1 MKSRTTVHDKKEVF
15 TDMKSIQL
23 LFRTFALSFLLS
35 GALAHATTVTG
46 TVTNKTT
53 GKAAAGDPVVLVDV
67 QAGMGEVA
75 HATTDAKGHY
85 SLVEPG
91 SGPYLV
97 RVTHQGA
104 GYFAAAPEGPTPTD
118 ITVYDV
124 APKVQ
129 GVFIEADVLEVE
141 TDNGQLK
148 VNERFFV
155 HNTSSP
161 PTTQW
166 SEKSFQVVLPADAV
180 VDGVGGQRPNGLPTS
195 IKIQPDGPKGH
206 FAFNFPIQPDDGDKD
221 TLFQLSYHLPY
232 SDSKYTFH
240 AQVTLPADNFAVLLP
255 KSMSFTPTSDAA
267 FKSVPED
274 PAVQTFVLK
283 NATPGKA
290 IDFTIA
296 GTGSI
301 PREQQGTPGGQ
312 QPAGMGAQGA
322 AGSDASSGNG
332 GQPGGGIGTPIGT
345 PDPLSKY
352 KWWILGGL
360 ALLLAAGAAFL
371 LRKPAGAVAG
381 GGALPEGGAVPYPP
395 FGTPAAKHSQLLNA
409 LKEEMFALESE
420 KINGTIAADEYAKV
434 KDALE
439 TVLKRALNRK

>member
-1 MKSRTTVHDKKEVF
+1 MKPTT
-15 TDMKSIQL
+15 L
-23 LFRTFALSFLLS
+23 LFRTFASSFLLT
-35 GALAHATTVTG
+35 AAFAHATTVTG

-53 GKAAAGDPVVLVDV
+53 GKPAAGDPVVLVDV

-75 HATTDAKGHY
+75 HATTDANGRY

-91 SGPYLV
+91 NNPYLV

-104 GYFAAAPEGPTPTD
+104 GYFVAAPEGPTPAN

-124 APKVQ
+124 APKVK

-141 TDNGQLK
+141 TENGQLK

-166 SEKSFQVVLPADAV
+166 SDKSFQVVIPADAV

-195 IKIQPDGPKGH
+195 IKMDPDGPKGH
-206 FAFNFPIQPDDGDKD
+206 YAFNFPIQPDDGEKD
-221 TLFQLSYHLPY
+221 TLFQLDYHMPY
-232 SDSKYTFH
+232 TGNKYAFH

-255 KSMSFTPTSDAA
+255 KSMSFTPAVDGA
-267 FKSVPED
+267 FKPVPED
-274 PAVQTFVLK
+274 PAVQTFILK
-283 NATPGKA
+283 NATPGTSIA
-290 IDFTIA
+290 FTIS

-301 PREQQGTPGGQ
+301 PREQQGTPSAQ
-312 QPAGMGAQGA
+312 QPAAMGAQGA
-322 AGSDASSGNG
+322 SAPDASAGNN

-352 KWWILGGL
+352 KWWILGVIG
-360 ALLLAAGAAFL
+360 LLLAAGAAFL
-371 LRKPAGAVAG
+371 LRKPAGAVAA
-381 GGALPEGGAVPYPP
+381 GAQTAVDTSAVAAAYPA
-395 FGTPAAKHSQLLNA
+395 FASPAAKNSQLLNV

-420 KINGTIAADEYAKV
+420 KIHGTIAPDEYAKV